1 MSRRKQKEGG
11 VQPRRKKQK
20 ENGMTFRVLKILAI
34 CLLVAFAALAVLA
47 IVRVGV
53 PVISMYRNAVEMVD
67 ESDENTFKA
76 EQTSLVYDA
85 DGNEIK
91 KLKG

>member
-34 CLLVAFAALAVLA
+34 CLLVAFAALAVLMA
-47 IVRVGV
+47 VSPSFFAFPAAELPIFYW
-53 PVISMYRNAVEMVD
+53 SDYRR
-67 ESDENTFKA
+67 F
-76 EQTSLVYDA
+76 LWF
-85 DGNEIK
+85 
-91 KLKG
+91 